1 MINMFDII
9 DDAYRYVVDDI
20 SNMYQWYFIKFYQFQ
35 GMYHSLFEM
44 LSLYIKYILKLLWI
58 CDSPNDDKHVWYD
71 WWCLSLC
78 CRWYI

>member
-35 GMYHSLFEM
+35 GIYYSLFEL
-44 LSLYIKYILKLLWI
+44 LSLYIKYILWNFN
-58 CDSPNDDKHVWYD
+58 SSNDDKHVWYH